1 MNFTRDEL
9 AIATAEFYCYLEQ
22 QINASAP
29 EIPALVPAPIKIER
43 VGFTRNASNTPYIV
57 YRIADRRCST
67 FIARRWFLELAQKLL
82 KLRHSVDARIAGV
95 VSSPD
100 FGLTVK
106 FKVNGLLQDKYIPR
120 AYVNKFF
127 ERYNTVA
134 LEHTQPQNDCACND
148 LFDMCLHQ
156 IAEVLCPQLEDCL
169 PKTNTEQVTN
179 SKPAPPVHTRILSR
193 YNPYA
198 RVGEKISI
206 HGVKCELSAGCQKV
220 APGAAN
226 RR

>member
-9 AIATAEFYCYLEQ
+9 ASATAEFYCYLEQ
-22 QINASAP
+22 QINAIAP

-57 YRIADRRCST
+57 YRIAGRRCST
-67 FIARRWFLELAQKLL
+67 FIARRCFLELAQKLL
-82 KLRHSVDARIAGV
+82 KIRHSVDGRIAGV

-127 ERYNTVA
+127 ERYNTIA

-156 IAEVLCPQLEDCL
+156 IAELLCPKLEDCL
-169 PKTNTEQVTN
+169 PKTNTEQATN
-179 SKPAPPVHTRILSR
+179 SKPAPPVD
-193 YNPYA
+193 P
-198 RVGEKISI
+198 SI
-206 HGVKCELSAGCQKV
+206 ETVQSKYRQTIPSIC
-220 APGAAN
+220 N
-226 RR
+226 Y